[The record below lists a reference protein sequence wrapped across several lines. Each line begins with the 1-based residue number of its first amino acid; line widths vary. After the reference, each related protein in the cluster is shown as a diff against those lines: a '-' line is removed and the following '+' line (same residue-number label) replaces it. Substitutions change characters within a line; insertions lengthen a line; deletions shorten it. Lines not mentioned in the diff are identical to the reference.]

1 MSIFLSGKLTAKAQ
15 RRRVTQCLRA
25 SAAKTKKMKREI
37 IKIDEELCNGCGLC
51 IPSCPEGAL
60 QIIDGKARLV
70 SDLMCDGLGACI
82 GECPEGAI
90 AIEDREAEPYNEAA
104 VIKEI
109 VKFGE
114 NTVVAHL
121 KHLLD
126 HNEMKYFEIA
136 VEYLEENSRNIG
148 FNLED
153 ALDKVYAK
161 STGGDCS
168 HGGCPGARSLS
179 FDIDLGKVEK
189 AGRLEPQG
197 DGVPKGWSPK
207 GLESQ
212 GAGVPFEIKSELR
225 QWPVQMHL
233 INPLA
238 PYFLDAEVVLAADC
252 VAFSVGNFHQKYL
265 KGRSLAIACPKL
277 DQGKEVYVEKLK
289 TMINQAQIRELNV
302 LVMEVP
308 CCSGLVHIANLA
320 RDAAGRK
327 VPIKKTVIGIK
338 GDVLIESYI

>member
-1 MSIFLSGKLTAKAQ
+1 
-15 RRRVTQCLRA
+15 
-25 SAAKTKKMKREI
+25 MKREI

-60 QIIDGKARLV
+60 QVIDGKARLV

-90 AIEDREAEPYNEAA
+90 EIEEREAEPYNEAA
-104 VIKEI
+104 VIREI

-126 HNEMKYFEIA
+126 HNEMRYFEIA
-136 VEYLEENSRNIG
+136 VGYLEENAGKDG
-148 FNLED
+148 FYTED
-153 ALDKVYAK
+153 VLDKVYSK

-168 HGGCPGARSLS
+168 HGGCPGSKS
-179 FDIDLGKVEK
+179 FEFNIDMDKVEGAVK
-189 AGRLEPQG
+189 SEP
-197 DGVPKGWSPK
+197 VVVAAPVE
-207 GLESQ
+207 L
-212 GAGVPFEIKSELR
+212 KSELR

-233 INPLA
+233 INPMA
-238 PYFLDAEVVLAADC
+238 PYFQDAEVVLAADC

-289 TMINQAQIRELNV
+289 AMIDDARIKELHV

-320 RDAAGRK
+320 REAAGRN

-338 GDVLIESYI
+338 GDVLMESYI